1 MVWVAVGGVCA
12 GAGCPCGGVG
22 VCRCVQVC
30 CRCRGGSVCRYGV
43 SGVGS
48 CVGVRASMCVG
59 VDMVRVGVWCVGV
72 SSVDVWVAAWGRA
85 GVLGIDVAIWVA
97 VRVQVLSVDMAWVA
111 IWVFVGVRC
120 GCGGMHR

>member
-1 MVWVAVGGVCA
+1 MQVLGVHVVVWVCVD
-12 GAGCPCGGVG
+12 
-22 VCRCVQVC
+22 VCRCVVGVEGGVCVGMGCLVWVVVLGYVQVC
-30 CRCRGGSVCRYGV
+30 VL
-43 SGVGS
+43 
-48 CVGVRASMCVG
+48 G

-72 SSVDVWVAAWGRA
+72 LSVDVWVAAWGRA